1 MEENIDIQIY
11 DVLYERKSIGYF
23 ILKILDKENIEVYL
37 SGLYPECRETNLGIC
52 IMGEETRKVFQL
64 GAKFITL
71 GVSLNN
77 ITSLKVYLSLGYEI
91 KKVTNI
97 FVKHEEDEYVSKR

>member
-1 MEENIDIQIY
+1 
-11 DVLYERKSIGYF
+11 
-23 ILKILDKENIEVYL
+23 
-37 SGLYPECRETNLGIC
+37 
-52 IMGEETRKVFQL
+52 MGEETRKVFQL